1 MMVCCDSQIT
11 AEQHPKE
18 REQEKSNT
26 PFSTGRFL
34 AHFRPCDDTLEN
46 SSCQIFE

>member
-18 REQEKSNT
+18 REQQKKQYT
-26 PFSTGRFL
+26 FLDWALFGPFQTM
-34 AHFRPCDDTLEN
+34 
-46 SSCQIFE
+46 